1 MLEFAKDLREVINV
15 FADLTCAMMLFAIVY
30 LLLTRKAWKTQ
41 ITNGIAN
48 GVREEIRK
56 EK

>member
-1 MLEFAKDLREVINV
+1 V
-15 FADLTCAMMLFAIVY
+15 FADLTCAAMLFAIVY